1 MKSVKSYFALL
12 GLFILFT
19 PTPTRPRTYYTTV
32 ETRRYVEPEIS
43 PEVWLASL
51 ITVVFAFWISEKLA
65 PKYVETQD
73 EIETYSV
80 TVKVRHRFKTVA
92 AATFTASDYDDV
104 IEDAIAFAQKEQGEN
119 NSLVFKPSI
128 TTSRR
133 NSYSLDTVKKSALPS
148 KPDSTDGYWKQV
160 ERDLTRI
167 FLVPPKAAA
176 PQQAH
181 VTHHHVR
188 EVQYVTVVPEP
199 RYSAFW
205 IF

>member
-1 MKSVKSYFALL
+1 MKSVKSCVALFTLFA
-12 GLFILFT
+12 LFT
-19 PTPTRPRTYYTTV
+19 PTKSKPRSYYVTT
-32 ETRRYVEPEIS
+32 ETRHYVEPEIS

-51 ITVVFAFWISEKLA
+51 IVTFFALFISEKLA

-73 EIETYSV
+73 EIEAYSL
-80 TVKVRHRFKTVA
+80 TVKIKKHSKTVA
-92 AATFTASDYDDV
+92 EATFTSADYDDV
-104 IEDAIAFAQKEQGEN
+104 IEHAIAFAQKEQGDY

-128 TTSRR
+128 TTSKR
-133 NSYSLDTVKKSALPS
+133 NSYFLDTVKKSALSS
-148 KPDSTDGYWKQV
+148 KPDSADAYWKQID
-160 ERDLTRI
+160 RDLTRI

-176 PQQAH
+176 PQQTH

>member
-1 MKSVKSYFALL
+1 MKSVKSCIALLALFALCA
-12 GLFILFT
+12 
-19 PTPTRPRTYYTTV
+19 PTKSKPRSYYVTT
-32 ETRRYVEPEIS
+32 ETRHYVEPEVS

-51 ITVVFAFWISEKLA
+51 ITLVFAFWISEKLA
-65 PKYVETQD
+65 PKYVESQD

-80 TVKVRHRFKTVA
+80 TVKVKHRFKTVA
-92 AATFTASDYDDV
+92 EATFTASDYDDV
-104 IEDAIAFAQKEQGEN
+104 IERAISFAQQEQGDN
-119 NSLVFKPSI
+119 NSLVFKSSI

-148 KPDSTDGYWKQV
+148 RPDSTDTYWKQV
-160 ERDLTRI
+160 DRDLTRL
-167 FLVPPKAAA
+167 FLVPPKANA
-176 PQQAH
+176 PQQTH

>member
-1 MKSVKSYFALL
+1 MKSVKSCLVLAGLFAL
-12 GLFILFT
+12 FM
-19 PTPTRPRTYYTTV
+19 PTTTRPYYVTTV

-65 PKYVETQD
+65 PKYVEAQD
-73 EIETYSV
+73 DIETYSV
-80 TVKVRHRFKTVA
+80 TVKVKQRFKTVA
-92 AATFTASDYDDV
+92 QATFTASDYDDV

-119 NSLVFKPSI
+119 QSLVFKPSI
-128 TTSRR
+128 TTSKR
-133 NSYSLDTVKKSALPS
+133 NSYFLDTVKKSALSS
-148 KPDSTDGYWKQV
+148 KPDSADAYWKQID
-160 ERDLTRI
+160 RDLTRI

-176 PQQAH
+176 PQQTH